1 MIKKENYEV
10 LYQGIKSGLNITSSC
25 LNANI
30 SRETYHKKYKND
42 LKFRLRVDQA
52 LIAFEQMHIL
62 NIQTAAMK
70 DKKQWTASAWILE
83 RRFPETWAIKQKVEH
98 SGTVILNFDK
108 QDGKL

>member
-10 LYQGIKSGLNITSSC
+10 LYNGIKSGLNITKSC

-30 SRETYHKKYKND
+30 STETYHKKYKND
-42 LKFRLRVDQA
+42 LAFRLKIDQA

-62 NIQTAAMK
+62 NIQKTALK
-70 DKKQWTASAWILE
+70 SDKQWTASAWLLE
-83 RRFPETWAIKQKVEH
+83 RRFPEDWAVRQKVEH

>member
-10 LYQGIKSGLNITSSC
+10 LYQGIKSGLNITSAC
-25 LNANI
+25 RNANI
-30 SRETYHKKYKND
+30 STETYHKKYKHDAN
-42 LKFRLRVDQA
+42 FRLKIDQA

-62 NIQTAAMK
+62 NIQKAALSDTSK
-70 DKKQWTASAWILE
+70 WTASAWILE
-83 RRFPETWAIKQKVEH
+83 RRFPEDWAIKQKVEH